1 MDDMGKYIDVF
12 IDESKEHLQ
21 SMNEFLLKLEKEPDN
36 PEYIN
41 EIFRS
46 AHTIKGMAG
55 SMGFTRMAELTHK
68 IESVFS
74 LVRDDKLEVTSD
86 LTDII
91 FEALDRIGKILENV
105 ANFENEGEIDVTDVI
120 KKLQMILSLMPSEIS
135 SQKKYSS
142 TSAKE
147 KDSSLEQVDFALNQ
161 FDKQIALEALERGF
175 NVFKVRVRLEKGT
188 VLKSA
193 RAYLVF
199 NKIEEN
205 KGEILKSIPPVEDI
219 ESEKFEDSF
228 SLLVTI
234 KKSLEDVKKVVLS
247 ISEIEG
253 VNVLEVKKDT
263 LLAEAEE
270 IRKKVSA
277 GAKKVSKGT
286 AEKAEKHK
294 VTQTV
299 RVNIEKLDT
308 LMNLMG
314 ELVINRS
321 RIDEI
326 ARRYEIKDVDE
337 SLSQLARITLDLQNV
352 VMKIRMVPVDY
363 VFSRFPRVV
372 RDLQRKL
379 NKEVDFVIEGKDTEL
394 DRTVVDEIGDPL
406 LHLIRNAIGHGIE
419 SANERIK
426 KGKPPKG
433 LLKLMARHEGN
444 NVIIEVQDDGKGMD
458 VEKVR
463 EKAIKTGLVAEAAA
477 AQMSEKEI
485 LNFIF
490 IPGFSTSE
498 GADQISGRGVGMDVV
513 KDKIESLSGAVE
525 IETAK
530 DKGTTVRI
538 KLPLTLA
545 IIQAL
550 MVTLNGYKYAIPLA
564 NVDSTLT
571 IRLEDVQKIQ
581 EQEVIVVRGEVLP
594 IVHLAKFLSI
604 PEQNK
609 IQKEYP
615 VVLVRIGTNKIGI
628 VVDELLGQMDI
639 VIKSLGKLIKGI
651 KEISGAS
658 ILGDGSIALI
668 VDTTAIAS

>member
-1 MDDMGKYIDVF
+1 MDDMSRYIDVF
-12 IDESKEHLQ
+12 VDETKEHLQ
-21 SMNEFLLKLEKEPDN
+21 NMNGSLLKLEKEPDN

-41 EIFRS
+41 EVFRS
-46 AHTIKGMAG
+46 AHTVKGMAG
-55 SMGFTRMAELTHK
+55 SMGFTRIAELTHRV
-68 IESVFS
+68 ESVFS
-74 LVRDDKLEVTSD
+74 LIRDNRLGVNSD
-86 LTDII
+86 LIDIV
-91 FEALDRIGKILENV
+91 FEALDLIGSALENIADYGEEGDIDVSETIGK
-105 ANFENEGEIDVTDVI
+105 
-120 KKLQMILSLMPSEIS
+120 LQTILSLTPSEVS
-135 SQKKYSS
+135 SQEELLPS
-142 TSAKE
+142 TSKKE
-147 KDSSLEQVDFALNQ
+147 YSLEKVDFELNQ
-161 FDKQIALEALERGF
+161 FDKQVALEALDRGF
-175 NVFKVRVRLEKGT
+175 NVFKLRIRLEKGT

-205 KGEILKSIPPVEDI
+205 KGEILKSIPSVEDI
-219 ESEKFEDSF
+219 ESEKFKDSF
-228 SLLVTI
+228 SLLITI
-234 KKSLEDVKKVVLS
+234 KMPLEKVKKSLLS
-247 ISEIEG
+247 ISEIEE
-253 VNVLEVKKDT
+253 VEILEVKKEM
-263 LLAEAEE
+263 LLEE
-270 IRKKVSA
+270 
-277 GAKKVSKGT
+277 AKKTQKKEERKVEESKGVS
-286 AEKAEKHK
+286 EKVEKHK
-294 VTQTV
+294 VSQTV

-326 ARRYEIKDVDE
+326 TKKYEIKDVDE
-337 SLSQLARITLDLQNV
+337 SLSQLTRITLDLQNV

-379 NKEVDFVIEGKDTEL
+379 NKEVNFVIEGKETEL

-419 SANERIK
+419 PAEERIR
-426 KGKPPKG
+426 KGKSPKG

-444 NVIIEVQDDGKGMD
+444 NVIIEVQDDGRGMD
-458 VEKVR
+458 VEKIR
-463 EKAIKTGLVAEAAA
+463 EKAIKMKLISESAAM
-477 AQMSEKEI
+477 QLSESEI

-490 IPGFSTSE
+490 VPGFSTSE

-513 KDKIESLSGAVE
+513 KDKIESLSGSVE

-571 IRLEDVQKIQ
+571 IKSEDIRKIQ

-594 IVHLAKFLSI
+594 IVHLARVLGI
-604 PEQNK
+604 PEKNEEV
-609 IQKEYP
+609 KEFS
-615 VVLVRIGTNKIGI
+615 VVLVRVGMKKIGI

-639 VIKSLGKLIKGI
+639 VIKSLGKLIKGV

-668 VDTTAIAS
+668 VDTTSIAS

>member
-1 MDDMGKYIDVF
+1 MDDMSKYIDVF

-36 PEYIN
+36 SEYIN

-55 SMGFTRMAELTHK
+55 SMGFTRIAELTHK

-74 LVRDDKLEVTSD
+74 LIRDDKLEVTSD

-105 ANFENEGEIDVTDVI
+105 ANFENEGEIDVADVI
-120 KKLQMILSLMPSEIS
+120 TKLQMILSLMPSEIS
-135 SQKKYSS
+135 SQKNYSS
-142 TSAKE
+142 TSAEE
-147 KDSSLEQVDFALNQ
+147 KDSSLEQVNFALNQ

-175 NVFKVRVRLEKGT
+175 NVFKIRVRLEKGA

-234 KKSLEDVKKVVLS
+234 KKPLEDVKKFILS

-253 VNVLEVKKDT
+253 VDVLEVKKDT
-263 LLAEAEE
+263 LLAETEE

-286 AEKAEKHK
+286 AEKLGEHK

-326 ARRYEIKDVDE
+326 AKRYDIKDVDE
-337 SLSQLARITLDLQNV
+337 SLSQLTRITLDLQNV

-426 KGKPPKG
+426 KGKSPKG

-444 NVIIEVQDDGKGMD
+444 NVIIEVQDDGRGMD
-458 VEKVR
+458 VEKIR
-463 EKAIKTGLVAEAAA
+463 EKAIKTGLVAEPAA

-490 IPGFSTSE
+490 VPGFSTSG

-594 IVHLAKFLSI
+594 IIHLAKFLGI
-604 PEQNK
+604 PEQNEV
-609 IQKEYP
+609 QKEYP

>member
-1 MDDMGKYIDVF
+1 MDDMSKYIDVF

-36 PEYIN
+36 SEYIN

-55 SMGFTRMAELTHK
+55 SMGFTRIAELTHK

-74 LVRDDKLEVTSD
+74 LIRDDKLEVTSD

-105 ANFENEGEIDVTDVI
+105 ANFENEGEIDVADVI
-120 KKLQMILSLMPSEIS
+120 TKLQMILSLMPSEIS
-135 SQKKYSS
+135 SQKNYSS
-142 TSAKE
+142 TSAEE
-147 KDSSLEQVDFALNQ
+147 KDSSLEQVNFALNQ

-175 NVFKVRVRLEKGT
+175 NVFKIRVRLEKGT

-234 KKSLEDVKKVVLS
+234 KKPLEDVKKFILS

-253 VNVLEVKKDT
+253 VDVLEVKKDT
-263 LLAEAEE
+263 LLAETEE

-286 AEKAEKHK
+286 AEKLGEHK

-326 ARRYEIKDVDE
+326 ARRYDIKDVDE
-337 SLSQLARITLDLQNV
+337 SLSQLTRITLDLQNV

-426 KGKPPKG
+426 KGKSPKG

-444 NVIIEVQDDGKGMD
+444 NVIIEVQDDGRGMD
-458 VEKVR
+458 VEKIR
-463 EKAIKTGLVAEAAA
+463 EKAIKTGLVAEPAA

-490 IPGFSTSE
+490 VPGFSTSG

-594 IVHLAKFLSI
+594 IIHLAKFLGI
-604 PEQNK
+604 PEQNEV
-609 IQKEYP
+609 QKEYP